1 MFNHIRRSTGVGLV
15 LVSQTCTCISV
26 VLVPWCSRIFVI
38 SLFQS
43 NEIRGTPCDGNK
55 KVYSVMLM
63 ALDAID
69 KGYDFKFTLLNTV
82 FITLLPKKMDALE
95 VKDVM
100 P

>member
-1 MFNHIRRSTGVGLV
+1 
-15 LVSQTCTCISV
+15 
-26 VLVPWCSRIFVI
+26 
-38 SLFQS
+38 
-43 NEIRGTPCDGNK
+43 
-55 KVYSVMLM
+55 MLM

-69 KGYDFKFTLLNTV
+69 KGYDFKFTILNTV